1 MLRAVG
7 QFKALTEWA
16 EQDKAVCETLK
27 RVLKLTRGWDVARDH
42 ARMAVGTDSRMRLWY
57 AADGQSGLLYKCNLG
72 SVELDQPVGKVLG
85 CLVLTP
91 ECGTVEIGEE
101 RQTVLDWTGCRAFYY
116 FWLCSQSFAVQLPQ
130 YVAGTHCQP

>member
-7 QFKALTEWA
+7 QFRALTEWA

-85 CLVLTP
+85 CL
-91 ECGTVEIGEE
+91 
-101 RQTVLDWTGCRAFYY
+101 GCTDA
-116 FWLCSQSFAVQLPQ
+116 
-130 YVAGTHCQP
+130 

>member
-1 MLRAVG
+1 MG

-85 CLVLTP
+85 CLALTL
-91 ECGTVEIGEE
+91 EGGTVKVGEE
-101 RQTVLDWTGCRAFYY
+101 HQTV
-116 FWLCSQSFAVQLPQ
+116 S
-130 YVAGTHCQP
+130 